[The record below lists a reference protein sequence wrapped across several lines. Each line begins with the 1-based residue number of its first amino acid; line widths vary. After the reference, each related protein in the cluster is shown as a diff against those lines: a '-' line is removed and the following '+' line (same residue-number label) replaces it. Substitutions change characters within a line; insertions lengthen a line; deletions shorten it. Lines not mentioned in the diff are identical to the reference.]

1 MKLYSSFKM
10 KMKFIKKKKIN
21 KYAPQKR
28 TFAFLTKFD
37 IEYPISFMHSY
48 IDSFA
53 IVAEHIIS
61 RFGNIFFDF
70 GFLYTES

>member
-1 MKLYSSFKM
+1 M
-10 KMKFIKKKKIN
+10 KMKFIKKIN
-21 KYAPQKR
+21 MRHKNEPQ
-28 TFAFLTKFD
+28 FD

-53 IVAEHIIS
+53 ILAEHIIS

>member
-1 MKLYSSFKM
+1 M
-10 KMKFIKKKKIN
+10 KMKIIKKKKIN
-21 KYAPQKR
+21 MRHKKR
-28 TFAFLTKFD
+28 TFAFLTQFD

-48 IDSFA
+48 KDSFA
-53 IVAEHIIS
+53 ILTEHIIS

>member
-1 MKLYSSFKM
+1 MRHKNEPL
-10 KMKFIKKKKIN
+10 I
-21 KYAPQKR
+21 
-28 TFAFLTKFD
+28 AFLTQFD

-53 IVAEHIIS
+53 ILAEHIIS